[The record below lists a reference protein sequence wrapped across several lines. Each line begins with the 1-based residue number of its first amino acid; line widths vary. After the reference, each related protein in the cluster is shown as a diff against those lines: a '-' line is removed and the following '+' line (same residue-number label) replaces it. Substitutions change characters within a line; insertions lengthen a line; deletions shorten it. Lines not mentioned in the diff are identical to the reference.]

1 MDEDGESGRDL
12 GWGWNG
18 WDRARG
24 ELRLQRG
31 VGIADWGLRIS
42 CKHSSKRTQTP
53 GPELGPGDGSG
64 LRLSLREAHVC
75 PLSH

>member
-24 ELRLQRG
+24 ELRLQWG
-31 VGIADWGLRIS
+31 VGVAGWVS
-42 CKHSSKRTQTP
+42 
-53 GPELGPGDGSG
+53 ELAANTAANGRRPQA
-64 LRLSLREAHVC
+64 LSWALEMAQG
-75 PLSH
+75 